1 MKRPSEITEIMENSI
16 HLINE
21 RYNQQLHLN
30 IIARENY
37 MSPATYSRYFF
48 QFTQCSF
55 TDYINRLRVEHAK
68 KDLITSEHPLTEIAM
83 EHGFS
88 NSSVFSKIFRQY
100 TKLSPSDFRKKYK
113 AGKRKEKPASSE
125 AVLEVSA
132 SQAIPYQKPWLAAI
146 NAGEAYILIRSDFQ
160 NQLLDITEK
169 LSITYVR
176 LWDIFSEKIFPCG
189 LGEAT
194 RPDFNYLDRIFDFLV
209 SHNLM
214 PWIKLT
220 QSSDIP
226 LKDITDITAAPP
238 VENIALPPEKFA
250 AFYESLLKHWIIR
263 YGHNTVSRWIFE
275 YWFNDR
281 DLSAKYMAD
290 FILSFR
296 LLRQLTKKLIPQAKI
311 GAVCSPVPSMVQELN
326 SLFDHW
332 PSDLVPDFIS
342 IVCYPYKKQT
352 DDRPVKLRQTQFTKM
367 SLDIMEG
374 ILKKYHME
382 HIPVYITQW
391 NMTVSSRNAINDSCI
406 AACTLLS
413 NIEETLGH
421 TDPIAYS
428 HASDIGVSQLDTLPL
443 TFGGNGLMTRN
454 SFYKPSFYA
463 LLFYKKMPSWL
474 IAHGPGYIITTDQ
487 AGRFDLL
494 LFNACPLPDLYYH
507 LKEYEI
513 TNRIVLQDLSM
524 GSTYTFRL
532 GIHTSHTAYRQ
543 QITRLTPGQNDL
555 LGHLQKF
562 GESVEITLDELEYL
576 WHTARPAMNVL
587 HLTASGQQLEISQEL
602 KAYEICYISLC
613 PVE

>member
-21 RYNQQLHLN
+21 SYNQQLHLN
-30 IIARENY
+30 TLARQNY

-48 QFTQCSF
+48 QLTQCSF
-55 TDYINRLRVEHAK
+55 TDYINRLRVEHAQ
-68 KDLITSEHPLTEIAM
+68 KDLITTGRPLTDIAM

-113 AGKRKEKPASSE
+113 SSDRKEKPTPAETSM
-125 AVLEVSA
+125 EVS
-132 SQAIPYQKPWLAAI
+132 QKTAIPYKKPWLDAI
-146 NAGEAYILIRSDFQ
+146 NAGEACILIRSDFQ
-160 NQLLDITEK
+160 KQLLDVTKK
-169 LSITYVR
+169 LSISYVR
-176 LWDIFSEKIFPCG
+176 LWDIFSKEIFPCG
-189 LGEAT
+189 FGEPT
-194 RPDFNYLDRIFDFLV
+194 RLDFNHLDSIFDFLV
-209 SHNLM
+209 NHNLK
-214 PWIKLT
+214 PWINLT
-220 QSSDIP
+220 KSSDVP
-226 LKDITDITAAPP
+226 LKDI
-238 VENIALPPEKFA
+238 ENITSTPPEEDIA
-250 AFYESLLKHWIIR
+250 LSPEDSSIFYENLLKHWIIR
-263 YGHNTVSRWIFE
+263 YGSDTVSQWRFE
-275 YWFNDR
+275 CWYNDR
-281 DLSAKYMAD
+281 SLDPDYRDNYLLT
-290 FILSFR
+290 FILIR
-296 LLRQLTKKLIPQAKI
+296 KLIKNLIPKARL
-311 GAVCSPVPSMVQELN
+311 GAVGNALPSMAAEIDTL
-326 SLFDHW
+326 LGHW
-332 PSDLVPDFIS
+332 PSDAEPDFIS
-342 IVCYPYKKQT
+342 MFCFPYQKGENEA
-352 DDRPVKLRQTQFTKM
+352 PVKLRQTQFTKM
-367 SLDIMEG
+367 ALDIMNG
-374 ILKKYHME
+374 ILRKHHME

-391 NMTVSSRNAINDSCI
+391 NITVSPRNAINDSCI
-406 AACTLLS
+406 AACSLLS
-413 NIEETLGH
+413 NMEETLDH
-421 TDPIAYS
+421 TDPIVYC
-428 HASDIGVSQLDTLPL
+428 HVSDIGVSQLDTLPL

-587 HLTASGQQLEISQEL
+587 HLTASGQQLEISEEL